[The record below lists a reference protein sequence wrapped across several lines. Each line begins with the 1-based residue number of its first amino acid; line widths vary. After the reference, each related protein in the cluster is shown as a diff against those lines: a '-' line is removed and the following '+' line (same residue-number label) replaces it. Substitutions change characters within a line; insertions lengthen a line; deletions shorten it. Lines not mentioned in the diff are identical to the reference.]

1 MDTEMITTKT
11 VVDLAE
17 KTSPVD
23 TDLFMAGDAGSAA
36 LKKFKWSNLLAAI
49 KTKIAAW
56 TFETL
61 NTSNKTIVGAVNEL
75 NNNMTQSSG
84 SITQGTESWSNAQR
98 TIWQKNGRTLHLSG
112 VIKANV
118 NSNTIVLGGLPL
130 AGFTINNAS
139 QCFVYCS
146 SSTSKGERCYVAT
159 VSKSSDSQLTI
170 ALPENATSGEFAM
183 FDFIIEL
190 D

>member
-61 NTSNKTIVGAVNEL
+61 NTSDKTIVGAVNEL
-75 NNNMTQSSG
+75 NNNSTYSFGGTYPGAVYRRGHIKEICFASDAGASAEQSIDICTLPVDYLPVKKIEKWIILRG
-84 SITQGTESWSNAQR
+84 NITALL
-98 TIWQKNGRTLHLSG
+98 TINMSG
-112 VIKANV
+112 VVNV
-118 NSNTIVLGGLPL
+118 SHISG
-130 AGFTINNAS
+130 AI
-139 QCFVYCS
+139 
-146 SSTSKGERCYVAT
+146 
-159 VSKSSDSQLTI
+159 SKSTWFSVT
-170 ALPENATSGEFAM
+170 ETYF
-183 FDFIIEL
+183 
-190 D
+190 

>member
-61 NTSNKTIVGAVNEL
+61 NTSDKTIVGAVNEL
-75 NNNMTQSSG
+75 NNKTFTSPECNVDAGVTV
-84 SITQGTESWSNAQR
+84 IA
-98 TIWQKNGRTLHLSG
+98 KNG
-112 VIKANV
+112 
-118 NSNTIVLGGLPL
+118 IVFLYG
-130 AGFTINNAS
+130 
-139 QCFVYCS
+139 S
-146 SSTSKGERCYVAT
+146 SRCV
-159 VSKSSDSQLTI
+159 
-170 ALPENATSGEFAM
+170 
-183 FDFIIEL
+183 
-190 D
+190 